1 MPLDRSEVEHL
12 AALVRVG
19 LSDAELEMLRHQL
32 SDILA
37 QFEVLQQL
45 DTSGVVAT
53 GHAGDLES
61 VMRDDVA
68 GECLTNE
75 EVLANAPR
83 TEGPLIRVKA
93 VLEE

>member
-1 MPLDRSEVEHL
+1 MPLERSEVEHL
-12 AALVRVG
+12 SALVRVG

-53 GHAGDLES
+53 GHASNLES

-83 TEGPLIRVKA
+83 TEGQLLRVKA

>member
-1 MPLDRSEVEHL
+1 MPLERSEVEHL

-32 SDILA
+32 ADILA

-45 DTSGVVAT
+45 DTSGVAAT
-53 GHAGDLES
+53 GHAGDLET
-61 VMRDDVA
+61 VMRDDIA
-68 GECLTNE
+68 GECLSAE

>member
-1 MPLDRSEVEHL
+1 MPLERSEVEHL
-12 AALVRVG
+12 ASLVRVG
-19 LSDAELEMLRHQL
+19 LSDAELETLRHQL

-37 QFEVLQQL
+37 QFQVLEQL

-61 VMRDDVA
+61 VMREDVA
-68 GECLTNE
+68 EECLTNE
-75 EVLANAPR
+75 EAVSNAPR
-83 TEGPLIRVKA
+83 TEGPSIRVKA